1 MKTSDISL
9 NNKLVIRCTM
19 ALWEIS
25 AKKSSGSGQA
35 SV

>member
-9 NNKLVIRCTM
+9 NNQLVIRCTM